1 VAAWR
6 REALSIRPIVTAPR
20 IPELS
25 LPPKPALSRPQEIPA
40 AENEKDRSRAS
51 QVSIALAPTPAASHP
66 TPSPA
71 GAAPAASGA
80 SSTEPAYQT
89 VEAVYA
95 RRLEGRE
102 PAFPSAALK
111 AEVEGTVVAKI
122 VIGPE
127 GKVAEITMLQSHPAF
142 ERVVRDT
149 VTGWRFRPHL
159 VGGRPASVYT
169 TIRFTFKLE

>member
-6 REALSIRPIVTAPR
+6 REGLSIRPIVTAPR

-25 LPPKPALSRPQEIPA
+25 LPPKSALPRPQEIPA

-51 QVSIALAPTPAASHP
+51 QVSIDLAPTPAASHS
-66 TPSPA
+66 TPSPT

-149 VTGWRFRPHL
+149 VTAWRFRPHL